1 MTINTLKPA
10 GALTACGILIIMSE
24 KQNPDIVIDA
34 ITNTDKTYSGITIN
48 TPTIRRY
55 AYLEKLKSPF
65 IFGDINFDLENVV
78 PSVYVL
84 AATKDELKRLSGKS
98 VDEIKDIA
106 MDWADDNLDMKILPD
121 IIKDVV
127 EVFTKI
133 NESAPQNTNDTSKK
147 AEV

>member
-1 MTINTLKPA
+1 
-10 GALTACGILIIMSE
+10 MSE

-34 ITNTDKTYSGITIN
+34 ITNTDKTYNSITIN

-65 IFGDINFDLENVV
+65 VFGDIGFELENVI

-84 AATKDELKRLSGKS
+84 AATKDELKVLSGKS

-106 MDWADDNLDMKILPD
+106 MDWADDNLDMKTLPD

-127 EVFTKI
+127 AVFTKI
-133 NESAPQNTNDTSKK
+133 NESAPQGTSEKK
-147 AEV
+147 T

>member
-1 MTINTLKPA
+1 
-10 GALTACGILIIMSE
+10 MSE

-65 IFGDINFDLENVV
+65 VFGDVGFELENVI
-78 PSVYVL
+78 PSIYVL
-84 AATKDELKRLSGKS
+84 AATKDELKVLSGKS

-106 MDWADDNLDMKILPD
+106 MDWADDNLDMKTLPD

-133 NESAPQNTNDTSKK
+133 NESAPQGTSEKK
-147 AEV
+147 T

>member
-1 MTINTLKPA
+1 
-10 GALTACGILIIMSE
+10 MSE
-24 KQNPDIVIDA
+24 KQNPDVVIDA

-65 IFGDINFDLENVV
+65 VFGDIGFELENVI
-78 PSVYVL
+78 PSIYVL
-84 AATKDELKRLSGKS
+84 AATKDELKVLSGKS

-106 MDWADDNLDMKILPD
+106 MDWADDTLDMKTLPD

-127 EVFTKI
+127 AVFTKI
-133 NESAPQNTNDTSKK
+133 NESAPQGTSEKK
-147 AEV
+147 T

>member
-1 MTINTLKPA
+1 
-10 GALTACGILIIMSE
+10 MSE

-65 IFGDINFDLENVV
+65 VFGDIGFEQENVV
-78 PSVYVL
+78 PSIYVL
-84 AATKDELKRLSGKS
+84 AATKDELKVLSGKS

-106 MDWADDNLDMKILPD
+106 MDWADDNLDMKTLPD

-127 EVFTKI
+127 AVFTKI
-133 NESAPQNTNDTSKK
+133 NESAPQGTSEKK
-147 AEV
+147 T

>member
-34 ITNTDKTYSGITIN
+34 ITNTDKTYSCITIN

>member
-1 MTINTLKPA
+1 M
-10 GALTACGILIIMSE
+10 GE

-34 ITNTDKTYSGITIN
+34 ITNTDKTYNGITIN

-65 IFGDINFDLENVV
+65 VFGDIGFELENVI
-78 PSVYVL
+78 PSIYVL
-84 AATKDELKRLSGKS
+84 AATKDELKVLSGKS

-106 MDWADDNLDMKILPD
+106 MDWADDNLDMKTLPD

-133 NESAPQNTNDTSKK
+133 NESAPQGTSEKK
-147 AEV
+147 T

>member
-1 MTINTLKPA
+1 
-10 GALTACGILIIMSE
+10 MSE

-34 ITNTDKTYSGITIN
+34 ITNTDKTYNSITIN

-65 IFGDINFDLENVV
+65 VFSDVGFELENVI

-84 AATKDELKRLSGKS
+84 AATKDELKVLSGKS

-106 MDWADDNLDMKILPD
+106 MDWADDNLDMKTLPD

-127 EVFTKI
+127 AVFTKI
-133 NESAPQNTNDTSKK
+133 NESAPPGTSEKK
-147 AEV
+147 T

>member
-1 MTINTLKPA
+1 M
-10 GALTACGILIIMSE
+10 GE
-24 KQNPDIVIDA
+24 KQNPDVVIDA
-34 ITNTDKTYSGITIN
+34 IINTDKTYNGITIN

-65 IFGDINFDLENVV
+65 VFGDISFELENVI
-78 PSVYVL
+78 PSIYVL
-84 AATKDELKRLSGKS
+84 AVTKDELKVLSGKS

-106 MDWADDNLDMKILPD
+106 MDWADDNLDMKTLPD

-133 NESAPQNTNDTSKK
+133 NESAPQGTSEKK
-147 AEV
+147 T

>member
-1 MTINTLKPA
+1 
-10 GALTACGILIIMSE
+10 MSE
-24 KQNPDIVIDA
+24 KQNPDVVIDA
-34 ITNTDKTYSGITIN
+34 ITNTDKTYNGITIN

-65 IFGDINFDLENVV
+65 VFGDIGFELENVV
-78 PSVYVL
+78 PSIYIL
-84 AATKDELKRLSGKS
+84 AATKDELKVLSGKS

-106 MDWADDNLDMKILPD
+106 MDWADDNLDMKTLPD

-133 NESAPQNTNDTSKK
+133 NESAPQGASEKK
-147 AEV
+147 T

>member
-1 MTINTLKPA
+1 
-10 GALTACGILIIMSE
+10 MSE

-34 ITNTDKTYSGITIN
+34 ITNTDKTYSGITIH

-65 IFGDINFDLENVV
+65 IFSDINFDLDNVV
-78 PSVYVL
+78 PSVYIL
-84 AATKDELKRLSGKS
+84 AATKDELKSLSGKS
-98 VDEIKDIA
+98 VDEIKEIA
-106 MDWADDNLDMKILPD
+106 MDWADNTIDMQTLPD

-133 NESAPQNTNDTSKK
+133 NESAPQSTNDTSKK

>member
-10 GALTACGILIIMSE
+10 GALTACGIFIIMSE

-84 AATKDELKRLSGKS
+84 AATKDELKHLSGKS
-98 VDEIKDIA
+98 VDEIKEIA
-106 MDWADDNLDMKILPD
+106 MDWADDNLDMKILPY

-133 NESAPQNTNDTSKK
+133 NESAPQSTNDTSKK

>member
-1 MTINTLKPA
+1 
-10 GALTACGILIIMSE
+10 MSE

>member
-1 MTINTLKPA
+1 M
-10 GALTACGILIIMSE
+10 GE

-34 ITNTDKTYSGITIN
+34 ITNTDKTYNGITIN

-65 IFGDINFDLENVV
+65 VFGDIGFELENVV
-78 PSVYVL
+78 PSIYVL
-84 AATKDELKRLSGKS
+84 AATKDELKVLSGKS

-106 MDWADDNLDMKILPD
+106 MDWADDNLDMKTLPD

-127 EVFTKI
+127 AVFTKI
-133 NESAPQNTNDTSKK
+133 NESAPQGTSEKK
-147 AEV
+147 T

>member
-1 MTINTLKPA
+1 M
-10 GALTACGILIIMSE
+10 GE
-24 KQNPDIVIDA
+24 KQNPDVVIDA
-34 ITNTDKTYSGITIN
+34 ITNTDKTYNGITIN

-65 IFGDINFDLENVV
+65 VFGDIGFELENVI
-78 PSVYVL
+78 PSIYVL
-84 AATKDELKRLSGKS
+84 AATKDELKVLSGKS

-106 MDWADDNLDMKILPD
+106 MDWADDNLDMKTLPD

-133 NESAPQNTNDTSKK
+133 NESAPQGTSEKK
-147 AEV
+147 T

>member
-1 MTINTLKPA
+1 
-10 GALTACGILIIMSE
+10 MSE

-34 ITNTDKTYSGITIN
+34 ITNTDKTYNGITIN

-65 IFGDINFDLENVV
+65 VFGDMGFELENVI
-78 PSVYVL
+78 PSIYVL
-84 AATKDELKRLSGKS
+84 AATKDELKVLSGKS

-106 MDWADDNLDMKILPD
+106 MDWADDNLDMKTLPD

-127 EVFTKI
+127 AVFTKI
-133 NESAPQNTNDTSKK
+133 NESAPQGTSEKK
-147 AEV
+147 T

>member
-1 MTINTLKPA
+1 
-10 GALTACGILIIMSE
+10 MSE

-34 ITNTDKTYSGITIN
+34 ITNTDKTYNGITIN

-65 IFGDINFDLENVV
+65 VFGDVGFELENVV
-78 PSVYVL
+78 PSIYVL
-84 AATKDELKRLSGKS
+84 AATKDELKVLSGKS

-106 MDWADDNLDMKILPD
+106 MDWADDNLDMKTLPD

-133 NESAPQNTNDTSKK
+133 NESAPQGTSEKK
-147 AEV
+147 T

>member
-1 MTINTLKPA
+1 
-10 GALTACGILIIMSE
+10 MSE

-133 NESAPQNTNDTSKK
+133 NESAPQSTNDTSKK

>member
-1 MTINTLKPA
+1 
-10 GALTACGILIIMSE
+10 MSE

-34 ITNTDKTYSGITIN
+34 ITNTDKTYNGIIIN

-65 IFGDINFDLENVV
+65 VFGDIGFELENVV
-78 PSVYVL
+78 PSIYVL
-84 AATKDELKRLSGKS
+84 AATKDELKVLSGKS

-106 MDWADDNLDMKILPD
+106 MDWADDNLDMKTLPD

-127 EVFTKI
+127 AVFTKI
-133 NESAPQNTNDTSKK
+133 NESAPQGTSEKK
-147 AEV
+147 T

>member
-1 MTINTLKPA
+1 M
-10 GALTACGILIIMSE
+10 GE
-24 KQNPDIVIDA
+24 KQNPDVVIDA
-34 ITNTDKTYSGITIN
+34 ITNTDKTYNGITIN

-65 IFGDINFDLENVV
+65 VFGDIGFELENVI
-78 PSVYVL
+78 PSIYVL
-84 AATKDELKRLSGKS
+84 AATKDELKVLSGKS

-106 MDWADDNLDMKILPD
+106 MDWADDNLDMKALPD

-133 NESAPQNTNDTSKK
+133 NESAPQGTSEKK
-147 AEV
+147 T

>member
-1 MTINTLKPA
+1 
-10 GALTACGILIIMSE
+10 MSE

-34 ITNTDKTYSGITIN
+34 ITNTDKTYNGITIN

-65 IFGDINFDLENVV
+65 VFGDIGFELENVI
-78 PSVYVL
+78 PSIYVL
-84 AATKDELKRLSGKS
+84 AATKDELKFLSGKS

-106 MDWADDNLDMKILPD
+106 MDWADDNLDMKTLPD

-127 EVFTKI
+127 AVFPKI
-133 NESAPQNTNDTSKK
+133 NESAPQGTWEKK
-147 AEV
+147 T

>member
-1 MTINTLKPA
+1 M
-10 GALTACGILIIMSE
+10 GE

-34 ITNTDKTYSGITIN
+34 ITNTDKTYNGITIN

-65 IFGDINFDLENVV
+65 VFSDVGFELENVI

-84 AATKDELKRLSGKS
+84 AATKDELKVLSGKS
-98 VDEIKDIA
+98 VGEIKDIA
-106 MDWADDNLDMKILPD
+106 MDWADDNLDMKTLPD

-127 EVFTKI
+127 AVFTKI
-133 NESAPQNTNDTSKK
+133 NESAPQGTTEKK
-147 AEV
+147 T